1 MNAEQGVELQPG
13 GEDPILRLLMGR
25 GEIGR
30 KRYLLWGLGL
40 AALKWNLDRL
50 IGYLVF
56 DQGLTLNFRQLA
68 GFYLWQLAPSGM
80 GWQMGAAFLA
90 LSLPFFY
97 AGVVLTLGRL
107 RSAALSPFW
116 VLLFLVPVLKLLFF
130 AILVATPRRGS
141 IRAMAEPAWL
151 RWVPSSRLGAAA
163 VAVGVAA
170 VLSAGATVFAVQV
183 MRNYGWALFVGTPF
197 LIGFFATLIYSA
209 REPRRLGES
218 LMVMLLSL
226 AAGGAALL
234 CFAIEGAFCLLM
246 ASPLAI
252 VLGAVGSVTA
262 SMIRGA
268 WLPGQWS
275 GRSACLVFLAL
286 PGSMG
291 LESWVNPESPIRPV
305 RTELVVAAP
314 PSVVWKHVVSFSELP
329 PPDEF
334 LFRVGLAYP
343 VRAEM
348 EGTGVGA
355 IRRCHFS
362 TGPFVEP
369 IEVWDEPRRLAFR
382 VESNPAPMEE
392 WTPYPHIHPPH
403 LEGHF
408 LSRKGEFLLEPMPDG
423 GTRLIGT
430 TWYEHKLWP
439 DAYWRVWSD
448 SIIHTIHLR
457 VLRHVKSLS
466 EAEQLQVPRGQL
478 R

>member
-141 IRAMAEPAWL
+141 IRAMEEPAWL

-209 REPRRLGES
+209 R
-218 LMVMLLSL
+218 
-226 AAGGAALL
+226 
-234 CFAIEGAFCLLM
+234 
-246 ASPLAI
+246 
-252 VLGAVGSVTA
+252 
-262 SMIRGA
+262 
-268 WLPGQWS
+268 
-275 GRSACLVFLAL
+275 
-286 PGSMG
+286 
-291 LESWVNPESPIRPV
+291 
-305 RTELVVAAP
+305 
-314 PSVVWKHVVSFSELP
+314 
-329 PPDEF
+329 D
-334 LFRVGLAYP
+334 
-343 VRAEM
+343 
-348 EGTGVGA
+348 
-355 IRRCHFS
+355 
-362 TGPFVEP
+362 
-369 IEVWDEPRRLAFR
+369 PRRLAFR